1 MAKARKVKGESI
13 SAIAE
18 ALGVSRVT
26 LYRHIGWPSHFPHS
40 SEPLSRHTRRIE
52 AQVRFK
58 ACSPG
63 ETPGKVVQRQFKGVR
78 ACPGRIEGACALPT
92 GKVKWF
98 NNEKGFGFLSRDDGG
113 DVFVHSS
120 VLPAGVDSLKP
131 GQRVEFGVV
140 AGQRGDQAL
149 SVSLLDPT
157 PSVAA
162 AQRKKPDE
170 LASIVQDLTT
180 LLENITP
187 MLEKGRYPDKASGK
201 KIAGL
206 LRAVADQLDV

>member
-1 MAKARKVKGESI
+1 M
-13 SAIAE
+13 
-18 ALGVSRVT
+18 
-26 LYRHIGWPSHFPHS
+26 
-40 SEPLSRHTRRIE
+40 
-52 AQVRFK
+52 
-58 ACSPG
+58 
-63 ETPGKVVQRQFKGVR
+63 
-78 ACPGRIEGACALPT
+78 PT

-98 NNEKGFGFLSRDDGG
+98 NSEKGFGFLSRDDGG

-120 VLPAGVDSLKP
+120 VLPAGVDTLKP

-149 SVSLLDPT
+149 TVTLLEPA

-170 LASIVQDLTT
+170 LLSIVQDLTT
-180 LLENITP
+180 LLESVGQT
-187 MLEKGRYPDKASGK
+187 LERGRYPEKASGK
-201 KIAGL
+201 KVAGL

>member
-1 MAKARKVKGESI
+1 M
-13 SAIAE
+13 
-18 ALGVSRVT
+18 
-26 LYRHIGWPSHFPHS
+26 
-40 SEPLSRHTRRIE
+40 
-52 AQVRFK
+52 
-58 ACSPG
+58 
-63 ETPGKVVQRQFKGVR
+63 
-78 ACPGRIEGACALPT
+78 PT

-98 NNEKGFGFLSRDDGG
+98 NSEKGFGFLSRDDGG

-120 VLPAGVDSLKP
+120 VLPAGVETLKP

-149 SVSLLDPT
+149 SLTVIDPT

-180 LLENITP
+180 LLENLAP
-187 MLEKGRYPDKASGK
+187 NLEKGRYPDRTSGK
-201 KIAGL
+201 QIAGL

>member
-1 MAKARKVKGESI
+1 M
-13 SAIAE
+13 
-18 ALGVSRVT
+18 
-26 LYRHIGWPSHFPHS
+26 
-40 SEPLSRHTRRIE
+40 
-52 AQVRFK
+52 
-58 ACSPG
+58 
-63 ETPGKVVQRQFKGVR
+63 
-78 ACPGRIEGACALPT
+78 PT
-92 GKVKWF
+92 GRVKWF
-98 NNEKGFGFLSRDDGG
+98 NSEKGFGFLSRDDGG

-120 VLPAGVDSLKP
+120 VLPDGVDVLKP

-149 SVSLLDPT
+149 SVTVLDPT

-187 MLEKGRYPDKASGK
+187 MLEKGRYPEKASGK

>member
-1 MAKARKVKGESI
+1 M
-13 SAIAE
+13 
-18 ALGVSRVT
+18 
-26 LYRHIGWPSHFPHS
+26 
-40 SEPLSRHTRRIE
+40 
-52 AQVRFK
+52 
-58 ACSPG
+58 
-63 ETPGKVVQRQFKGVR
+63 
-78 ACPGRIEGACALPT
+78 PT

-98 NNEKGFGFLSRDDGG
+98 NSEKGFGFLSRDDGG

-120 VLPAGVDSLKP
+120 VLPAGVETLKP

-149 SVSLLDPT
+149 SVTVLDPA

-162 AQRKKPDE
+162 AQRRKPDE

-180 LLENITP
+180 LLDGVSQQ
-187 MLEKGRYPDKASGK
+187 LERGRYPDKTNGR
-201 KIAGL
+201 KIAGM

>member
-1 MAKARKVKGESI
+1 M
-13 SAIAE
+13 
-18 ALGVSRVT
+18 
-26 LYRHIGWPSHFPHS
+26 
-40 SEPLSRHTRRIE
+40 
-52 AQVRFK
+52 
-58 ACSPG
+58 
-63 ETPGKVVQRQFKGVR
+63 
-78 ACPGRIEGACALPT
+78 PT

-98 NNEKGFGFLSRDDGG
+98 NSEKGFGFLSRDDGG

-120 VLPAGVDSLKP
+120 ALPSGVEALRP

-149 SVSLLDPT
+149 SVTLLDPV

-162 AQRKKPDE
+162 AQRRKPDE

-180 LLENITP
+180 LLDGVSQQ
-187 MLEKGRYPDKASGK
+187 LERGRYPDRQSGR
-201 KIAGL
+201 KIAGM

>member
-1 MAKARKVKGESI
+1 M
-13 SAIAE
+13 
-18 ALGVSRVT
+18 
-26 LYRHIGWPSHFPHS
+26 
-40 SEPLSRHTRRIE
+40 
-52 AQVRFK
+52 
-58 ACSPG
+58 
-63 ETPGKVVQRQFKGVR
+63 
-78 ACPGRIEGACALPT
+78 PT

-98 NNEKGFGFLSRDDGG
+98 NSEKGFGFLSRDDGG

-120 VLPAGVDSLKP
+120 VLPAGVDVLKP

-149 SVSLLDPT
+149 SVSILDPT

-162 AQRKKPDE
+162 AQRRKPDE

-187 MLEKGRYPDKASGK
+187 MLEKGRYPEKASGK

>member
-1 MAKARKVKGESI
+1 M
-13 SAIAE
+13 
-18 ALGVSRVT
+18 
-26 LYRHIGWPSHFPHS
+26 
-40 SEPLSRHTRRIE
+40 
-52 AQVRFK
+52 
-58 ACSPG
+58 
-63 ETPGKVVQRQFKGVR
+63 
-78 ACPGRIEGACALPT
+78 PT
-92 GKVKWF
+92 GQVKWF
-98 NNEKGFGFLSRDDGG
+98 NREKGFGFLSRDDGG

-120 VLPAGVDSLKP
+120 VLPDGVDALKP

-149 SVSLLDPT
+149 SVTVLDPA

-162 AQRKKPDE
+162 AQRRKPDE

-180 LLENITP
+180 LLENVTP
-187 MLEKGRYPDKASGK
+187 TLERGRYPDKAQGA

>member
-1 MAKARKVKGESI
+1 M
-13 SAIAE
+13 
-18 ALGVSRVT
+18 
-26 LYRHIGWPSHFPHS
+26 
-40 SEPLSRHTRRIE
+40 
-52 AQVRFK
+52 
-58 ACSPG
+58 
-63 ETPGKVVQRQFKGVR
+63 
-78 ACPGRIEGACALPT
+78 PT

-98 NNEKGFGFLSRDDGG
+98 NSEKGFGFLSRDDGG

-120 VLPAGVDSLKP
+120 VLPDGVDSLKP

-149 SVSLLDPT
+149 SVTLLDPT

-162 AQRKKPDE
+162 AQRRKPDE

-180 LLENITP
+180 LLENVTQQ
-187 MLEKGRYPDKASGK
+187 LERGRYPDKVHGA
-201 KIAGL
+201 KIAGM

>member
-1 MAKARKVKGESI
+1 V
-13 SAIAE
+13 
-18 ALGVSRVT
+18 
-26 LYRHIGWPSHFPHS
+26 
-40 SEPLSRHTRRIE
+40 
-52 AQVRFK
+52 
-58 ACSPG
+58 
-63 ETPGKVVQRQFKGVR
+63 
-78 ACPGRIEGACALPT
+78 PT

-98 NNEKGFGFLSRDDGG
+98 NSEKGFGFLSRDDGG

-120 VLPAGVDSLKP
+120 VLPDGVTTLRP

-149 SVSLLDPT
+149 SLTLLEPT

-162 AQRKKPDE
+162 AQRRKPDE

-180 LLENITP
+180 LLDGVSQQ
-187 MLEKGRYPDKASGK
+187 LERGRYPDRQQGH
-201 KIAGL
+201 KIAGM

>member
-1 MAKARKVKGESI
+1 M
-13 SAIAE
+13 
-18 ALGVSRVT
+18 
-26 LYRHIGWPSHFPHS
+26 
-40 SEPLSRHTRRIE
+40 
-52 AQVRFK
+52 
-58 ACSPG
+58 
-63 ETPGKVVQRQFKGVR
+63 
-78 ACPGRIEGACALPT
+78 PT

-98 NNEKGFGFLSRDDGG
+98 NSEKGFGFLSRDDGG

-120 VLPAGVDSLKP
+120 VLPAGVDTLKP

-149 SVSLLDPT
+149 SVTLLEPA

-180 LLENITP
+180 LLESVAQT
-187 MLEKGRYPDKASGK
+187 LERGRYPEKTSGK
-201 KIAGL
+201 KVAGL

>member
-1 MAKARKVKGESI
+1 M
-13 SAIAE
+13 
-18 ALGVSRVT
+18 
-26 LYRHIGWPSHFPHS
+26 
-40 SEPLSRHTRRIE
+40 
-52 AQVRFK
+52 
-58 ACSPG
+58 
-63 ETPGKVVQRQFKGVR
+63 
-78 ACPGRIEGACALPT
+78 PT

-98 NNEKGFGFLSRDDGG
+98 NSEKGFGFLSRDDGG

-120 VLPAGVDSLKP
+120 VLPAGVDALKP

-149 SVSLLDPT
+149 SVTVLDPA

-162 AQRKKPDE
+162 AQRRGPDE

-187 MLEKGRYPDKASGK
+187 ILERGRYPDRVHGT

>member
-1 MAKARKVKGESI
+1 M
-13 SAIAE
+13 
-18 ALGVSRVT
+18 
-26 LYRHIGWPSHFPHS
+26 
-40 SEPLSRHTRRIE
+40 
-52 AQVRFK
+52 
-58 ACSPG
+58 
-63 ETPGKVVQRQFKGVR
+63 
-78 ACPGRIEGACALPT
+78 PT

-98 NNEKGFGFLSRDDGG
+98 NSEKGFGFLSRDDGG

-120 VLPAGVDSLKP
+120 VLPDGVTTLRP

-149 SVSLLDPT
+149 SLTLLEPT

-162 AQRKKPDE
+162 AQRRKPDE

-180 LLENITP
+180 LLDGVSQQ
-187 MLEKGRYPDKASGK
+187 LERGRYPDRQQGH
-201 KIAGL
+201 KIAGM

>member
-1 MAKARKVKGESI
+1 M
-13 SAIAE
+13 
-18 ALGVSRVT
+18 
-26 LYRHIGWPSHFPHS
+26 
-40 SEPLSRHTRRIE
+40 
-52 AQVRFK
+52 
-58 ACSPG
+58 
-63 ETPGKVVQRQFKGVR
+63 
-78 ACPGRIEGACALPT
+78 PT

-98 NNEKGFGFLSRDDGG
+98 NSEKGFGFLSRDDGG

-120 VLPAGVDSLKP
+120 VLPDDVEALKP

-149 SVSLLDPT
+149 SVILLDPT

-162 AQRKKPDE
+162 AQRRKPDE

-180 LLENITP
+180 LLENVTQQ
-187 MLEKGRYPDKASGK
+187 LERGRYPDKAHGG
-201 KIAGL
+201 KIAGM

>member
-1 MAKARKVKGESI
+1 M
-13 SAIAE
+13 
-18 ALGVSRVT
+18 
-26 LYRHIGWPSHFPHS
+26 
-40 SEPLSRHTRRIE
+40 
-52 AQVRFK
+52 
-58 ACSPG
+58 
-63 ETPGKVVQRQFKGVR
+63 
-78 ACPGRIEGACALPT
+78 PT

-98 NNEKGFGFLSRDDGG
+98 NSEKGFGFLSRDDGG

-120 VLPAGVDSLKP
+120 VLPAGVEVLKP

-149 SVSLLDPT
+149 SVTILDPT

-162 AQRKKPDE
+162 AQRRKPDE

-180 LLENITP
+180 VLENITP
-187 MLEKGRYPDKASGK
+187 MLEKGRYPEKASGK

-206 LRAVADQLDV
+206 LRAVADELDV

>member
-1 MAKARKVKGESI
+1 M
-13 SAIAE
+13 
-18 ALGVSRVT
+18 
-26 LYRHIGWPSHFPHS
+26 
-40 SEPLSRHTRRIE
+40 
-52 AQVRFK
+52 
-58 ACSPG
+58 
-63 ETPGKVVQRQFKGVR
+63 
-78 ACPGRIEGACALPT
+78 PT

-98 NNEKGFGFLSRDDGG
+98 NSEKGFGFLSRDDGG

-120 VLPAGVDSLKP
+120 VLPDGVDTLKP

-149 SVSLLDPT
+149 SVTLLDPT

-162 AQRKKPDE
+162 AQRRKPDE

-180 LLENITP
+180 LLESVAQQ
-187 MLEKGRYPDKASGK
+187 LERGRYPEKTHGR
-201 KIAGL
+201 KIAGM

>member
-1 MAKARKVKGESI
+1 M
-13 SAIAE
+13 
-18 ALGVSRVT
+18 
-26 LYRHIGWPSHFPHS
+26 
-40 SEPLSRHTRRIE
+40 
-52 AQVRFK
+52 
-58 ACSPG
+58 
-63 ETPGKVVQRQFKGVR
+63 
-78 ACPGRIEGACALPT
+78 PT

-98 NNEKGFGFLSRDDGG
+98 NSEKGFGFLSRDDGG

-120 VLPAGVDSLKP
+120 VLPDGVDVLKP

-149 SVSLLDPT
+149 TVTLLDPA

-162 AQRKKPDE
+162 AQRRKPDE

-180 LLENITP
+180 LLENVTQQ
-187 MLEKGRYPDKASGK
+187 LERGRYPDKAHGS
-201 KIAGL
+201 KIAGM

>member
-1 MAKARKVKGESI
+1 M
-13 SAIAE
+13 
-18 ALGVSRVT
+18 
-26 LYRHIGWPSHFPHS
+26 
-40 SEPLSRHTRRIE
+40 
-52 AQVRFK
+52 
-58 ACSPG
+58 
-63 ETPGKVVQRQFKGVR
+63 
-78 ACPGRIEGACALPT
+78 PT

-98 NNEKGFGFLSRDDGG
+98 NSEKGFGFLSRDDGG

-120 VLPAGVDSLKP
+120 VLPDGVDSLKP

-149 SVSLLDPT
+149 SVTVLEPT

-162 AQRKKPDE
+162 AQRRKPDE

-180 LLENITP
+180 LLENVTQQ
-187 MLEKGRYPDKASGK
+187 LERGRYPDKAHGS
-201 KIAGL
+201 KIADM

>member
-1 MAKARKVKGESI
+1 M
-13 SAIAE
+13 
-18 ALGVSRVT
+18 
-26 LYRHIGWPSHFPHS
+26 
-40 SEPLSRHTRRIE
+40 
-52 AQVRFK
+52 
-58 ACSPG
+58 
-63 ETPGKVVQRQFKGVR
+63 
-78 ACPGRIEGACALPT
+78 PT

-98 NNEKGFGFLSRDDGG
+98 NSEKGFGFLSRDDGG

-120 VLPAGVDSLKP
+120 VLPAGVEVLKP

-149 SVSLLDPT
+149 SVILLDPT
-157 PSVAA
+157 PSVAVS
-162 AQRKKPDE
+162 QRRKPDE

-187 MLEKGRYPDKASGK
+187 MLERGRYPDKASGS

>member
-1 MAKARKVKGESI
+1 M
-13 SAIAE
+13 
-18 ALGVSRVT
+18 
-26 LYRHIGWPSHFPHS
+26 
-40 SEPLSRHTRRIE
+40 
-52 AQVRFK
+52 
-58 ACSPG
+58 
-63 ETPGKVVQRQFKGVR
+63 
-78 ACPGRIEGACALPT
+78 PT
-92 GKVKWF
+92 GRVKWF
-98 NNEKGFGFLSRDDGG
+98 NSEKGFGFLSRDDGG

-120 VLPAGVDSLKP
+120 VLPDGVDALKP

-149 SVSLLDPT
+149 SVTVLEPT

>member
-1 MAKARKVKGESI
+1 
-13 SAIAE
+13 
-18 ALGVSRVT
+18 
-26 LYRHIGWPSHFPHS
+26 
-40 SEPLSRHTRRIE
+40 
-52 AQVRFK
+52 
-58 ACSPG
+58 
-63 ETPGKVVQRQFKGVR
+63 
-78 ACPGRIEGACALPT
+78 LPT

-98 NNEKGFGFLSRDDGG
+98 NSEKGFGFLSRDDGG

-120 VLPAGVDSLKP
+120 VLPAGVDTLKP

-149 SVSLLDPT
+149 SVTLLEPA

-170 LASIVQDLTT
+170 LLSIVQDLTT
-180 LLENITP
+180 LLESVGQT
-187 MLEKGRYPDKASGK
+187 LERGRYPEKASGK
-201 KIAGL
+201 KVAGL

>member
-1 MAKARKVKGESI
+1 M
-13 SAIAE
+13 
-18 ALGVSRVT
+18 
-26 LYRHIGWPSHFPHS
+26 
-40 SEPLSRHTRRIE
+40 
-52 AQVRFK
+52 
-58 ACSPG
+58 
-63 ETPGKVVQRQFKGVR
+63 
-78 ACPGRIEGACALPT
+78 PT

-98 NNEKGFGFLSRDDGG
+98 NSEKGFGFLSRDDGG

-120 VLPAGVDSLKP
+120 VLPSGVSALKP

-149 SVSLLDPT
+149 SLTLLDPA

-162 AQRKKPDE
+162 AQRRKPDE

-180 LLENITP
+180 LLDGVSQQ
-187 MLEKGRYPDKASGK
+187 LERGRYPDKQHGA
-201 KIAGL
+201 KIAGM